1 MQDLVSI
8 ISPCYNGERYL
19 VPFLDSVFAQTYSL
33 IELILVDD
41 ASVDHTQDIVK
52 SYIPLFQS
60 RGYTLTYLRQEEN
73 KGQAA
78 AINTG
83 LKFVSGEYLSWMDS
97 DDILFPEAIE
107 KKICFLKK
115 NMELD
120 FVLCSGEVVSEKDL
134 EKPLG
139 YLKRIKPK
147 GKDDL
152 FKDLLDENNV
162 VFGPGSIL
170 TRTASLKKA
179 IPELTIFES
188 REGQN
193 WQLMLPLAYSCRFGY
208 LDDVLFKYVIHE
220 DSHSHKKRS
229 YEEINTRRDNFYILL
244 SHTIHHI
251 VGMSAADKT
260 RWDMYAY
267 TRQVYAKYMNAI
279 DHHKFCDYKKYRR
292 ELVNLQYPF
301 QWKDRYFVRY
311 FGIPIASFLQKM
323 KQDAVGEHIK

>member
-97 DDILFPEAIE
+97 DDILYPEAIE

-115 NMELD
+115 KYGVG
-120 FVLCSGEVVSEKDL
+120 FCSL
-134 EKPLG
+134 LG
-139 YLKRIKPK
+139 
-147 GKDDL
+147 
-152 FKDLLDENNV
+152 
-162 VFGPGSIL
+162 
-170 TRTASLKKA
+170 
-179 IPELTIFES
+179 
-188 REGQN
+188 
-193 WQLMLPLAYSCRFGY
+193 
-208 LDDVLFKYVIHE
+208 
-220 DSHSHKKRS
+220 
-229 YEEINTRRDNFYILL
+229 
-244 SHTIHHI
+244 
-251 VGMSAADKT
+251 
-260 RWDMYAY
+260 
-267 TRQVYAKYMNAI
+267 
-279 DHHKFCDYKKYRR
+279 
-292 ELVNLQYPF
+292 
-301 QWKDRYFVRY
+301 
-311 FGIPIASFLQKM
+311 
-323 KQDAVGEHIK
+323 

>member
-97 DDILFPEAIE
+97 DDILYPEAIE

-147 GKDDL
+147 GKDDV
-152 FKDLLDENNV
+152 K
-162 VFGPGSIL
+162 
-170 TRTASLKKA
+170 
-179 IPELTIFES
+179 
-188 REGQN
+188 
-193 WQLMLPLAYSCRFGY
+193 
-208 LDDVLFKYVIHE
+208 
-220 DSHSHKKRS
+220 HK
-229 YEEINTRRDNFYILL
+229 T
-244 SHTIHHI
+244 
-251 VGMSAADKT
+251 GG
-260 RWDMYAY
+260 
-267 TRQVYAKYMNAI
+267 
-279 DHHKFCDYKKYRR
+279 KYRSSDQR
-292 ELVNLQYPF
+292 IPF
-301 QWKDRYFVRY
+301 STEEFADGVIGTRPKYRHRIHQH
-311 FGIPIASFLQKM
+311 M
-323 KQDAVGEHIK
+323 KGHK